1 MKMKIWFDMDG
12 TIADLYGVRGWLPM
26 VEASDTTPYEMA
38 KPLVNMARLAR
49 YLNRLQK
56 MGHEIGIISWTSKGG
71 TDIYN
76 GQVALAK
83 MVWLY
88 KHLPS
93 VTWDN
98 IKIVGYG
105 VNKQVVCGS
114 GILFD
119 DEQKNR
125 EAWGKG
131 AYMPERIFE
140 VLKKISENA

>member
-1 MKMKIWFDMDG
+1 MKIWFDMDG

-26 VEASDTTPYEMA
+26 LEASDPTPYETA

-83 MVWLY
+83 MVWLH

-93 VTWDN
+93 VAWDS
-98 IKIVGYG
+98 IKIVKYG
-105 VNKQVVCGS
+105 MNKQTACGS

-119 DEQKNR
+119 DEKKNR
-125 EAWGKG
+125 ETWGAG
-131 AYMPERIFE
+131 AYKPERIFE
-140 VLKKISENA
+140 VLKKVAERG